1 MELAKLIATARA
13 VAGLIPVAIDLAKA
27 VQSALPESQGKEK
40 MAVVST
46 ALQGIYN
53 TEKSLEVTFEQVWPP
68 LQAAL
73 DSIIAIFKS
82 AGNHGFT
89 ASGTSQ
95 PGA

>member
-1 MELAKLIATARA
+1 MNLLTLIATARA

-27 VQSALPESQGKEK
+27 VQAALPESQGKDK

-46 ALQGIYN
+46 ALQGIYA
-53 TEKSLEVTFEQVWPP
+53 TEKSLEVAFEQVWPP

-82 AGNHGFT
+82 AGDHGFT
-89 ASGTSQ
+89 PSRPHQ